1 MTHAKSL
8 MVGIIGPHHKSE
20 YDIMMPIRYLKRELC
35 RKYQKTLVQDYQGND
50 KCIMNGI
57 KYNYLFWT
65 VLSFIYT
72 KLQKPTSF
80 TLGPL

>member
-1 MTHAKSL
+1 
-8 MVGIIGPHHKSE
+8 
-20 YDIMMPIRYLKRELC
+20 
-35 RKYQKTLVQDYQGND
+35 
-50 KCIMNGI
+50 MNGI

-80 TLGPL
+80 TLGPLQYYRFTKKKVEHRKIIENLNLAFGHKSIGIREIGIDVLVKICKKTSFLL